1 MSPSLTYRISYGGLI
16 HFAHIA
22 RNSDKPSGI
31 EGFPQRAWNI
41 EIVLLNEHGEEVPAT
56 VYEKAV
62 YKLHPSFDK
71 RAVQSIPL
79 AFPFP

>member
-1 MSPSLTYRISYGGLI
+1 MAPPPLADFLVLTL
-16 HFAHIA
+16 A

-31 EGFPQRAWNI
+31 EGFPQRQWNI
-41 EIVLLNEHGEEVPAT
+41 EIVLLNEHGEELPAS

-71 RAVQSIPL
+71 RAVQSTSPASL
-79 AFPFP
+79 RRRRC